1 LEGDVR
7 SVGGENLTLNNMTN
21 ASATI
26 GDAMIEPATGGNV
39 IDVQV
44 HGTDTLNTL
53 QGPGWPGN
61 APIAIEEAKTASLT
75 GTFLLGTNNNEPI
88 TLTLTGASGSSF
100 HNLNSIAQ
108 SPGLMF
114 INTDVV
120 GAGDFDIN
128 GGRLEFGKSVDTDQ
142 DVRVGANGAGGLL
155 QIDQP
160 TLFHGLTELF
170 NSGAINLMS
179 LATADSYAYSN
190 DILSLYAGNTLIDT
204 LNLHDSTTYGFVVEP
219 PTAGGSISI
228 MAITDPNNVP
238 VGLPLHTSV

>member
-1 LEGDVR
+1 MTTRLWIGGHGNNQANNANNWLPKGPPEPGDTLYTNVPAGGSIPTMNLTDNALEGDVL

-88 TLTLTGASGSSF
+88 TLTLTGASGSR
-100 HNLNSIAQ
+100 
-108 SPGLMF
+108 
-114 INTDVV
+114 D
-120 GAGDFDIN
+120 
-128 GGRLEFGKSVDTDQ
+128 
-142 DVRVGANGAGGLL
+142 
-155 QIDQP
+155 
-160 TLFHGLTELF
+160 
-170 NSGAINLMS
+170 
-179 LATADSYAYSN
+179 
-190 DILSLYAGNTLIDT
+190 
-204 LNLHDSTTYGFVVEP
+204 
-219 PTAGGSISI
+219 
-228 MAITDPNNVP
+228 
-238 VGLPLHTSV
+238 